1 MGNAKV
7 IEFPKSQSFR
17 KRMQNRIQEQRSILV
32 LSIAS
37 VGIMAVFLNQS
48 LVNKAG
54 EQEFASTGTRGV
66 ASFNPTDRDFQWEHD
81 LAQKLSTDTSS
92 RALALAEKPSLRD
105 ELVFA
110 FLEGKYGMKL
120 SQGRVES
127 LEFIDAQAGEKPL
140 AIDNKKSFL
149 NKFAEVFGLRFN
161 EVSLKS
167 ETSGEQVYSLIDS
180 SRTIVG
186 EAHFQLDDAGRV
198 LALKIT
204 Q

>member
-1 MGNAKV
+1 M
-7 IEFPKSQSFR
+7 
-17 KRMQNRIQEQRSILV
+17 QEQRSVLV

-37 VGIMAVFLNQS
+37 VVIMAVFLNQS
-48 LVNKAG
+48 LVNHR
-54 EQEFASTGTRGV
+54 EQEFASQGTRGV
-66 ASFNPTDRDFQWEHD
+66 ASFNPTDRDFQWEHE
-81 LAQKLSTDTSS
+81 LAQKLSTDTSA

-120 SQGRVES
+120 NKGRIES

-149 NKFAEVFGLRFN
+149 SKFSEAFGLQFS
-161 EVSLKS
+161 EVNLKEDKAS
-167 ETSGEQVYSLIDS
+167 EQVYSLIDS
-180 SRTIVG
+180 KRTIVG

-198 LALKIT
+198 LALKIS